1 MKKHLPFSC
10 QDVQACAA
18 ALLDEQ
24 LAPAEVEMVE
34 EHLRQCQSCAEMI
47 DNMDEQRLEPPNLQ
61 ILQNEAYW
69 EEMDSVLQAELE
81 QAERP
86 NQTKISPIH
95 VVLYVATLVFTF
107 VWGWYH
113 HQRAEHLERIVYTQ
127 QQTLEQLERVSV
139 PHTPAIPQ
147 TKPKYIPARVDL

>member
-95 VVLYVATLVFTF
+95 VVLYPSLQLMLLPALLLYPKLEFLLFDF
-107 VWGWYH
+107 V
-113 HQRAEHLERIVYTQ
+113 
-127 QQTLEQLERVSV
+127 
-139 PHTPAIPQ
+139 
-147 TKPKYIPARVDL
+147 